1 MNLKSTLL
9 LIVLLVAGATV
20 AWFGPSLAPM
30 LDLAPAKSDTA
41 NSGSLEILK
50 DELTPA
56 KVTYVAVSNAGKTV
70 TLERTGL
77 DWSLPGKWPTRK
89 PEVEALIQLLTSLR
103 SRFEPIPFQATEPAE
118 LKKYGL
124 EKPAVSVVIRSGN
137 EQYRLDFGEE
147 SSDKATESDGKKDQS
162 SFARPTYLRIN
173 DKPEVIRLEPGI
185 IAQLSKPLD
194 YFQQR
199 RLFPS
204 EALAKPGEGQE
215 RKDLLTATGIEA
227 RQKAP
232 EGNHYSLIKKDDTWQ
247 LKDPVKDHV
256 DPDKLNTV
264 LAGVPDLWAEKFVA
278 DTKKD
283 LAEYGLKEP
292 EDTLAVTLPDGDTRI
307 LQIGKISD
315 TKVRHVTRPT
325 PPGLPPQ
332 PPSMDTVA
340 EEYRFA
346 KLQNNDQ
353 IFEIKADKLK
363 DILVSAKEL
372 RDPRLARFE
381 TKDVQRVE
389 VIQPEG
395 TIVLVKDKGHWKLEK
410 PHAADA
416 EDSKVTDLLDK
427 LSRLEA
433 RDQDVVDSKDLPKF
447 GLDKPI
453 ATVKVTVEEENKGD
467 KKKTTKTFTFT
478 LGKDDIDKKKV
489 YASVQGWD
497 RINAV
502 DDSVVSLLKRP
513 ELAYRG
519 RRVLDFL
526 ASALD
531 GIDIER
537 ANEKVSLKQDKGVWK
552 LTAPTQA
559 DADGIAAGQLASSLG
574 GLESAEYVSEAPKPE
589 DLDKLYGLAK
599 PSLSITARFAD
610 KNKPAQT
617 LLVGKQREGKPDYFA
632 KLASAPGVFVIRK
645 DSHDALDKGSLA
657 FRPLQLWQVL
667 STDVASLRVQ
677 KEGHDEY
684 TLNRKGTDWQITGP
698 FDAPALTTLAQ
709 PMIQEL
715 AGLKCDRYETHAS
728 KELAKYGLDKPYLR
742 VTLVT
747 APMKVEAPGKPDDK
761 KDQGPAE
768 AAKERILLIGK
779 PTGGDAK
786 TRFAKLANEEA
797 VFVVND
803 KLVQAL
809 DHDALAL
816 LDRKLLN
823 IPASEVES
831 VKATGSATPLL
842 LQKKG
847 TEWHVLETPA
857 PEYVADPETM
867 GEMLNVWGNLRAEK
881 FAAYG
886 PKANLA
892 EFGLDKPGF
901 TLTIKVQG
909 PGKDGTKS
917 APVEHTLI
925 LGKAIA
931 NTDERYA
938 RVDNGPG
945 VAILGAA
952 TVKDLKTNYLDYV
965 DRTVF
970 NLDPEAVKELLR
982 KEGANVL
989 EIAKRDE
996 GWQILKPADLRA
1008 DEETLQKLA
1017 NQLSHLRASRVAAYP
1032 AKELKDFGLDTP
1044 STVLTLK
1051 VAAPDGKPGEKVLN
1065 LGKPADEKSGDRFAQ
1080 AAGSQ
1085 AVVVLPGSLVKQLT
1099 AAPLAFRDR
1108 KLVRF
1113 ADADKVILERG
1124 SRKAVFT
1131 KVDGTWKLT
1140 EPAEAPAEQGDL
1152 EEFINEAAR
1161 LQADELVAEK
1171 PADLKPFG
1179 LDKPELRWRF
1189 LSADKTVLNLAVGA
1203 KDNTGNRVHAKLG
1216 DKSGDDNLVFL
1227 LKPSMTAKV
1236 KAEYRTRSLWP
1247 AAPDAAQVEGL
1258 SFGYAKNPFALE
1270 KAGGSWLVV
1279 GKPDI
1284 KVDAK
1289 AVNET
1294 LASLA
1299 GLKVDQFIVDK
1310 DADLKLYGLDKPTLT
1325 LDIQTPAGKK
1335 TLLIGRQEGGS
1346 NRYYAQVPEKKGEVF
1361 AISEVDAG
1369 KIVRDL
1375 AGFKEKEAK
1384 GASAP

>member
-30 LDLAPAKSDTA
+30 LDLAPAKPDSA
-41 NSGSLEILK
+41 NAGSLDILK
-50 DELTPA
+50 GELTPA

-77 DWSLPGKWPTRK
+77 EWSLPGKWPTRK

-103 SRFEPIPFQATEPAE
+103 SRFEPIPVHATEPAE

-124 EKPAVSVVIRSGN
+124 DKPAVSVVIRSGN

-147 SSDKATESDGKKDQS
+147 SADKATGSDSKEDQS

-204 EALAKPGEGQE
+204 EPLAKPGEGQE

-232 EGNHYSLIKKDDTWQ
+232 EGNHYSLIKKDDSWQ
-247 LKDPVKDHV
+247 LKDPVKDRV

-278 DTKKD
+278 DAKKD

-315 TKVRHVTRPT
+315 TKVRHVTKPT

-332 PPSMDTVA
+332 PPSMDTVT

-363 DILVSAKEL
+363 DIFVPAKEL

-381 TKDVQRVE
+381 TKNVQRIE
-389 VIQPEG
+389 VTQPEG
-395 TIVLVKDKGHWKLEK
+395 TIVLVKDKDRWKLEK
-410 PHAADA
+410 PLAADA
-416 EDSKVTDLLDK
+416 EESKVTDLLDK

-433 RDQDVVDSKDLPKF
+433 RDQDIVDGKDLKGF
-447 GLDKPI
+447 GLDKPA
-453 ATVKVTVEEENKGD
+453 ATVKLTVEEEAKGD
-467 KKKTTKTFTFT
+467 KDKKKVSKTYTFS
-478 LGKDDIDKKKV
+478 LGKDDLDKKKV
-489 YASVQGWD
+489 YVRLDGWD
-497 RINAV
+497 RVNAV
-502 DDSVVSLLKRP
+502 DDSVVSLVKRP

-537 ANEKVSLKQDKGVWK
+537 ANEKVSLKQDKGAWK

-559 DADGIAAGQLASSLG
+559 DADSIAAGQLASSLG
-574 GLESAEYVSEAPKPE
+574 NLESTEYVSEAPKSE
-589 DLDKLYGLAK
+589 DLDKLYGLGK
-599 PSLSITARFAD
+599 PALSITAHFAD

-617 LLVGKQREGKPDYFA
+617 LLVGKQREGKPEYYA

-657 FRPLQLWQVL
+657 YRPLQLWQVL
-667 STDVASLRVQ
+667 STDVASLMVQ

-698 FDAPALTTLAQ
+698 FDATALTTLAQ
-709 PMIQEL
+709 PMVQEL
-715 AGLKCDRYETHAS
+715 ADLKCERYETHAS
-728 KELAKYGLDKPYLR
+728 KELQKYGLDKPYLR

-747 APMKVEAPGKPDDK
+747 AAKKAEGPAKPDDK
-761 KDQGPAE
+761 KEPAE
-768 AAKERILLIGK
+768 APKERILLIGK

-786 TRFAKLANEEA
+786 TRYAKLANEEA
-797 VFVVND
+797 IFVVSD
-803 KLVQAL
+803 KVVQAL

-831 VKATGSATPLL
+831 VKVTGSATPLL

-857 PEYVADPETM
+857 PEFNADPETM

-892 EFGLDKPGF
+892 EFGLDKPSL

-909 PGKDGTKS
+909 PDKDGKKS

-925 LGKAIA
+925 LGKPVG
-931 NTDERYA
+931 NTHERYA

-952 TVKDLKTNYLDYV
+952 PVKDLKTNYLDYV

-970 NLDPEAVKELLR
+970 ILEPEAVKELLR
-982 KEGANVL
+982 KEGTNVL

-1008 DEETLQKLA
+1008 DEETLQKLTG
-1017 NQLSHLRASRVAAYP
+1017 QLSHLRASKVAAYP
-1032 AKELKDFGLDTP
+1032 AKELKDFGLDVP
-1044 STVLTLK
+1044 SAVLTIK
-1051 VAAPDGKPGEKVLN
+1051 VAGIDGKPGEKVLN
-1065 LGKPADEKSGDRFAQ
+1065 LGKAADEKSGDRFAQ

-1085 AVVVLPGSLVKQLT
+1085 AVVVLPGLLVKQLT

-1124 SRKAVFT
+1124 ARKAVFT

-1140 EPAEAPAEQGDL
+1140 EPAEAQAEQGDL

-1179 LDKPELRWRF
+1179 LDKPELHWRF
-1189 LSADKTVLNLAVGA
+1189 LSGDKTVLNLVIGA
-1203 KDNTGNRVHAKLG
+1203 KDQTGNRVHAKLG
-1216 DKSGDDNLVFL
+1216 DNDLVFL

-1236 KAEYRTRSLWP
+1236 KAEYRNRAIWSP
-1247 AAPDAAQVEGL
+1247 APDASQVEGL
-1258 SFGYAKNPFALE
+1258 QFGYAKNPFTLE
-1270 KAGGSWLVV
+1270 KVGGQWQVA
-1279 GKPDI
+1279 GKPDF
-1284 KVDAK
+1284 KVDTK
-1289 AVNET
+1289 AVNDT
-1294 LASLA
+1294 LASIA
-1299 GLKVDQFIVDK
+1299 GLKVDQFVADK
-1310 DADLKLYGLDKPTLT
+1310 DAPLQLYGLDKPQLVLSIT
-1325 LDIQTPAGKK
+1325 TPSGPK
-1335 TLLIGRQEGGS
+1335 TILIGSQEGGS
-1346 NRYYAQVPEKKGEVF
+1346 KRYYAQVPEKKGEVF
-1361 AISEVDAG
+1361 VIAEADASR
-1369 KIVRDL
+1369 IVRDL
-1375 AGFKEKEAK
+1375 AAFKDKEAK
-1384 GASAP
+1384 GVGANSP